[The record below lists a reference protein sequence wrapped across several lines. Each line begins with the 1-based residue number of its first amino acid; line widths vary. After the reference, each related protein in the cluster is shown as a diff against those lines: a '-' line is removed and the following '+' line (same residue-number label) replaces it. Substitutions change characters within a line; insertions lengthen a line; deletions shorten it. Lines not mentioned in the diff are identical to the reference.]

1 MRPTSLEWYR
11 AELFIKILKLFVTLL
26 FFIIHSHFIFCRYY
40 FIFESWN
47 YFFVLSIAA
56 ATSSGSYLLTFV
68 SNPVESFH
76 EFGSQFPRVIN
87 FMM

>member
-1 MRPTSLEWYR
+1 MLSEFTT
-11 AELFIKILKLFVTLL
+11 KTLL
-26 FFIIHSHFIFCRYY
+26 LRWLFFTTVGPTVYILISFFFRYY